1 MHISHQLIFK
11 RDLIPKL
18 PPFKWYKD
26 VGEMLTLKQ
35 PRNKS
40 HLSPTEIH
48 HYSHYLEG
56 AEDIPLR
63 NQYSSIR
70 GLKKTLEL
78 SLSIV
83 DRPDLQTSPTI
94 EHEHIESSDSTPMLS
109 NFSPNKLTPPE
120 DQCGIRH
127 IENPSTL
134 KISTDAIDIA
144 FNSEKSFEKS
154 HQRKRMLS
162 TKLKTKRCIIL

>member
-1 MHISHQLIFK
+1 MHISHQLVFK

-35 PRNKS
+35 PRNKF

-56 AEDIPLR
+56 AEDIPRR
-63 NQYSSIR
+63 NKYSSVR

-78 SLSIV
+78 SLSV
-83 DRPDLQTSPTI
+83 PRLG
-94 EHEHIESSDSTPMLS
+94 L
-109 NFSPNKLTPPE
+109 N
-120 DQCGIRH
+120 
-127 IENPSTL
+127 
-134 KISTDAIDIA
+134 
-144 FNSEKSFEKS
+144 NS
-154 HQRKRMLS
+154 
-162 TKLKTKRCIIL
+162 

>member
-1 MHISHQLIFK
+1 MSDIQLNALAKLNAKQVQCTTFGSPKVGNKAFAIIFRRNVHISHQLIFK

-83 DRPDLQTSPTI
+83 DRL
-94 EHEHIESSDSTPMLS
+94 
-109 NFSPNKLTPPE
+109 
-120 DQCGIRH
+120 G
-127 IENPSTL
+127 
-134 KISTDAIDIA
+134 
-144 FNSEKSFEKS
+144 
-154 HQRKRMLS
+154 
-162 TKLKTKRCIIL
+162 